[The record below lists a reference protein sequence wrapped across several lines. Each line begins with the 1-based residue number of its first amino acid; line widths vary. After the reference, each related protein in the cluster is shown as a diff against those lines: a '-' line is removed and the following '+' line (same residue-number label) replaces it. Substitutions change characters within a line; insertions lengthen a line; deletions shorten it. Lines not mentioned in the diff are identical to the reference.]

1 MAEVLVLKG
10 DMMKELVSFQE
21 ATRIVEGA
29 FWDFYQN
36 KSIVYPAVREMVE
49 EYNGIFGVKSSYL
62 VEGKSIGL
70 KAGGFWKNN
79 ESLGKINHQSTML
92 LFNPE
97 TGEPVC
103 LLDAN
108 YLTGIRTGAAGAVAA
123 KHLARKNSRVVGLI
137 GAGVQARTQLEGL
150 LTQFPIKEVLVYSR
164 TQAGSEK
171 LVQEIQQQGIKA
183 VYLDSQETVVRN
195 SDIVV
200 TTTPSFSPVIKTSWA
215 REGTHIN
222 AMGSDTRGK
231 RELVIDKLPD
241 KVICDLWEQS
251 SIMGELQ
258 HDFSKNDVHA
268 EIGELA
274 SGEKPGREKEDEITL
289 FDSTGIAIQDL
300 SVATYAYRKAKEMKK
315 GVMIE
320 L

>member
-1 MAEVLVLKG
+1 MAEVLVIKG
-10 DMMKELVSFQE
+10 DLVKELVSFQE
-21 ATRIVEGA
+21 AANIVEEA
-29 FWDFYQN
+29 FCEFYQG

-62 VEGKSIGL
+62 IEGKCIGL

-79 ESLGKINHQSTML
+79 ESIGKTNHQSTML
-92 LFNPE
+92 LVNPE
-97 TGEPVC
+97 TGEPIC

-108 YLTGIRTGAAGAVAA
+108 YLTGVRTSAAGAVAA
-123 KHLARKNSRVVGLI
+123 KHLARKDSRVVGMI

-150 LTQFPIKEVLVYSR
+150 LTLFPINEVLVFSR
-164 TQAGSEK
+164 TEAGSAKFVE
-171 LVQEIQQQGIKA
+171 EIKRNGINA
-183 VYLDSQETVVRN
+183 TYLDSPETVVRN
-195 SDIVV
+195 ADIVV

-231 RELVIDKLPD
+231 RELDIDKIPD
-241 KVICDLWEQS
+241 KIICDLWEQS

-258 HDFSKNDVHA
+258 HGFSKNEVHA
-268 EIGELA
+268 EIGQIT
-274 SGEKPGREKEDEITL
+274 SGETPGREHRREITL
-289 FDSTGIAIQDL
+289 FDSTGVAIQDL
-300 SVATYAYRKAKEMKK
+300 SVAAYVYRKAKEMKA
-315 GVMIE
+315 GITLE